1 MAIEHQVARKA
12 VFPCKPGL
20 VELSEAD
27 HERKAVRSGNV
38 GIRVRISLGPFTEH
52 RWTVRGSNSQHRSW
66 FARTGATADPE
77 GTTEERVL
85 SVWDLVWDF

>member
-1 MAIEHQVARKA
+1 LPERLFFHAS
-12 VFPCKPGL
+12 PGL

-38 GIRVRISLGPFTEH
+38 GIRVRIFA
-52 RWTVRGSNSQHRSW
+52 RSVYRAPLDRER
-66 FARTGATADPE
+66 FELPTPELVSRTGATADPE